1 MSTVTPQP
9 LNETSLGCYG
19 QGVEGDLTQCVTEGL
34 FGAGPSPAVVGLLL
48 ASVLLVSL
56 YLAGDG
62 TVVVPATTTI
72 LFGSALIP
80 LLPPQ
85 YVTLAYTVVVVG
97 LTVAA
102 FAAYQ
107 RFAIRGGF

>member
-1 MSTVTPQP
+1 MSTITPQP

-19 QGVEGDLTQCVTEGL
+19 QGVEGDLTQCVTDSL
-34 FGAGPSPAVVGLLL
+34 FSAGPSPAVVGLLI
-48 ASVLLVSL
+48 ASVLVVSL

-62 TVVVPATTTI
+62 TVTVPAVTTI

-80 LLPPQ
+80 LLPAQ

-97 LTVAA
+97 VTVAA

-107 RFAIRGGF
+107 RFVIRGGF